1 MSLIKSRTGSKKT
14 MKKMNSFKNLRVQTG
29 RKRGYKFNYDKI
41 KNNNNNKGDTNEYK
55 FKRIQRND
63 D

>member
-29 RKRGYKFNYDKI
+29 RKRGYKFNYDIHRCSKYA
-41 KNNNNNKGDTNEYK
+41 KQGVL
-55 FKRIQRND
+55 
-63 D
+63 